1 MSSVFLS
8 VFNRSIAAGWI
19 VLAIVLLRQ
28 VFRKMPKWVCVLLW
42 AMVAIRLLLPV
53 SIKSTV
59 SLVPSAQ
66 TIAPQTMVELP
77 KITTGFSYLNSAI
90 NPVIQEST
98 VVISPEKSVN
108 TLKLAILVFSR
119 VWAVG
124 VVAMVGYML
133 LSSIRLRRRIGT
145 AVRLRENI
153 YQSER
158 VDSPFVFGLFR
169 PRIYLPFQVEA
180 QDLAHILAHERA
192 HIHRRDHW
200 WKPLGFCLL
209 SLTWFNPLMWLGY
222 WLLCRDIEQ
231 ACDEKVIGDLA
242 PNQRADYAQALL
254 SCSVHRKAISACPL
268 AFGEGN
274 VKRRI
279 RSVLHYK
286 KPAFWILVVAIIA
299 GIVVAV
305 CFLTDPVKESEAS
318 SQTEATE
325 PEESL
330 PPIEVYGSSTGGAT
344 FDIDGD
350 GVEETCSIEYNNSL
364 SLFCYFAISVTRDDQ
379 LLYYNAF
386 ASHSDNI
393 SIKNTNLGFLF
404 CLDEYFYKPSIVN
417 GVIVLTPYEEDA
429 PAIDYS
435 GYQGVNQNMWVIVDA
450 DGTVLGMGS
459 YPDGETVEPPALS
472 EPVYIV
478 DLTRLKR
485 KFPMYFNLPTD
496 KGLEV
501 YVWQMAEGQYSC
513 GLLPGRNLAYE
524 DSELWDLHKNAATL
538 EEMRAIVDSYGL
550 TRDRIHVIPIHM
562 PYSSYWYEIDDS
574 YRDQLR
580 EHFWSIPADMGIHVY
595 SPIIDS
601 ASFDIDG
608 DGIVEVCSLTHG
620 PTSGLFTFV
629 LRVTENGEEEFYH
642 IFEGA
647 AGPLSFEAGQQG
659 EMVLK
664 LIPYNT
670 PEKPAWTYRFV
681 LKDGYIALEP
691 MDSQAPQWNYWGTQ
705 RGKK

>member
-8 VFNRSIAAGWI
+8 VLNRSIAAGWI
-19 VLAIVLLRQ
+19 VLAIALLRL
-28 VFRKMPKWVCVLLW
+28 VFRKMPKWVSVLLW
-42 AMVAIRLLLPV
+42 AVVAVRLLLPV
-53 SIKSTV
+53 SIESAV

-169 PRIYLPFQVEA
+169 PRIYLPFRVEA

-242 PNQRADYAQALL
+242 PNQRADYAQTLL

-286 KPAFWILVVAIIA
+286 KPAFWILILALIVAVVI
-299 GIVVAV
+299 AV
-305 CFLTDPVKESEAS
+305 CFLTDPEDKTAS
-318 SQTEATE
+318 ATE
-325 PEESL
+325 PTVTEPTESQ
-330 PPIEVYGSSTGGAT
+330 
-344 FDIDGD
+344 
-350 GVEETCSIEYNNSL
+350 
-364 SLFCYFAISVTRDDQ
+364 VTEPTTQ
-379 LLYYNAF
+379 LL
-386 ASHSDNI
+386 
-393 SIKNTNLGFLF
+393 
-404 CLDEYFYKPSIVN
+404 
-417 GVIVLTPYEEDA
+417 
-429 PAIDYS
+429 
-435 GYQGVNQNMWVIVDA
+435 
-450 DGTVLGMGS
+450 
-459 YPDGETVEPPALS
+459 EPIYL
-472 EPVYIV
+472 V
-478 DLTRLKR
+478 DLGALKQ
-485 KFPMYFNLPTD
+485 KYPMYFDLPTD

-550 TRDRIHVIPIHM
+550 TQDRIHVIPLRM
-562 PYSSYWYEIDDS
+562 PYSSYWYEIDDA

-580 EHFWSIPADMGIHVY
+580 EQFWSASISL
-595 SPIIDS
+595 SPFLNS
-601 ASFDIDG
+601 PVLAAASFDIDH
-608 DGIVEVCSLTHG
+608 DGVMENCTVTCG
-620 PTSGLFTFV
+620 PTSGLFTFMLHV
-629 LRVTENGEEEFYH
+629 VQDGQSKYFQIY
-642 IFEGA
+642 EGA
-647 AGPLSFEAGQQG
+647 AGAFSFERDDNGV
-659 EMVLK
+659 MVLK
-664 LIPYNT
+664 FDPYTPTDTIWEYDFGLEDGNITLIPRD
-670 PEKPAWTYRFV
+670 PA
-681 LKDGYIALEP
+681 A
-691 MDSQAPQWNYWGTQ
+691 SQWNYWGKQ
-705 RGKK
+705 GVAQ